1 MKKISYVVY
10 AIYFLVLMS
19 RIDTETEFEKY
30 VNVLIVSFISL
41 VAAFIVAYFE
51 ENEFTSKNNFL
62 NWLFKN

>member
-51 ENEFTSKNNFL
+51 ENEFTSKNKFL

>member
-19 RIDTETEFEKY
+19 RIDTETEFDKY
-30 VNVLIVSFISL
+30 VTVLIVSFISL
-41 VAAFIVAYFE
+41 VAAFVVAYFE
-51 ENEFTSKNNFL
+51 ENEFNSKNKFL